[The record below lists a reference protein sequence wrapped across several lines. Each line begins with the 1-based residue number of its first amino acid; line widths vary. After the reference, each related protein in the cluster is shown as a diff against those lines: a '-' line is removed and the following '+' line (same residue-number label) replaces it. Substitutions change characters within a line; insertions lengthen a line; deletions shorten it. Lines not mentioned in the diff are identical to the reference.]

1 MILFRHLF
9 KNALHL
15 NLTLF
20 SFVLLYG
27 CHSAKPEETPKE
39 PVVPN
44 EETVIALAQRI
55 EKGIL
60 DGNAAALDSLID
72 KQHIKRVVS
81 ENSIVYSGFD
91 VEGGQRYFDD
101 CLKLGSQHVKAVNNG
116 GDFAFVRHYTDKG
129 KHHIVFRTYDN
140 FNLNFSDF
148 IVDTALGRLMIEDG
162 FVYNT
167 GSTLSENIGKGML
180 YNLMLKTDPD
190 GAAQWLQKAEEL
202 LKEGKFRKSLN
213 LLATHK
219 TEIKEYPLFYQLY
232 IADLYKT
239 SPAKFINN
247 LDQLKEDAD
256 PRYLLLHK
264 LLYYFNN
271 GKVKETEETVNELI
285 PYTGDDPVFLLFYAK
300 ANLYAKRYSEAL
312 SCLEMAEK
320 AMPLLWDLW
329 YSELQ
334 CYKGLNDASGFE
346 NCLRKGKEA
355 YGMSEEEL
363 RQVME

>member
-1 MILFRHLF
+1 MTFFRHF
-9 KNALHL
+9 STFALHL
-15 NLTLF
+15 SALLL
-20 SFVLLYG
+20 SFMLLYG
-27 CHSAKPEETPKE
+27 CHSAKPKETLRE
-39 PVVPN
+39 PAALN
-44 EETVIALAQRI
+44 EESVTAMAQQI

-91 VEGGQRYFDD
+91 VEGGQQYFDD

-116 GDFAFVRHYTDKG
+116 GDFAFVRHYTADG

-140 FNLNFSDF
+140 FSLNFSDF
-148 IVDTALGRLMIEDG
+148 IVDTVNGKLMLQDG
-162 FVYNT
+162 FIYNT
-167 GSTLSENIGKGML
+167 GSMLSENIEKSML

-190 GAAQWLQKAEEL
+190 GAAQWLYNAEEL
-202 LKEGKFRKSLN
+202 LKEGKYRESLN
-213 LLATHK
+213 MLTAHK

-285 PYTGDDPVFLLFYAK
+285 PHTGDDPIYLLFYAK
-300 ANLYAKRYSEAL
+300 ANLYAKRYSDAL
-312 SCLEMAEK
+312 ACLMMAEK
-320 AMPLLWDLW
+320 AIPLLWDLW

-334 CYKGLNDASGFE
+334 CYKGLNDESGFQ

-355 YGMSEEEL
+355 YGMSDEEL
-363 RQVME
+363 RQVMK

>member
-1 MILFRHLF
+1 MTLF
-9 KNALHL
+9 KHLSKPALHL
-15 NLTLF
+15 TALLS

-27 CHSAKPEETPKE
+27 CHSAKTKETLNE
-39 PVVPN
+39 HVALN
-44 EETVIALAQRI
+44 EETVTAMAKRI

-72 KQHIKRVVS
+72 KQHIKHVVS

-101 CLKLGSQHVKAVNNG
+101 CLKLGGQHVKAVNNG
-116 GDFAFVRHYTDKG
+116 GDFAFVRHYTDEG

-140 FNLNFSDF
+140 FSLNFSDF
-148 IVDTALGRLMIEDG
+148 LVDTADGKLMIEDG
-162 FVYNT
+162 FIYNT
-167 GSTLSENIGKGML
+167 GSMLSESIEKSML

-190 GAAQWLQKAEEL
+190 GAEQRLCKAEEL
-202 LKEGKFRKSLN
+202 LKEGKYRESLD
-213 LLATHK
+213 LLTAHK
-219 TEIKEYPLFYQLY
+219 TEIKDYPLFFQLY

-239 SPAKFINN
+239 SSAQFINN
-247 LDQLKEDAD
+247 LDRLKGDAD

-271 GKVKETEETVNELI
+271 GKVAETEETVNELI
-285 PYTGDDPVFLLFYAK
+285 PHTGDDPVYLLFYAK
-300 ANLYAKRYSEAL
+300 ANLYAKRYSDAL

-334 CYKGLNDASGFE
+334 CYKGLNDASGFQ

-355 YGMSEEEL
+355 YGMSDEEL
-363 RQVME
+363 LQVMK

>member
-1 MILFRHLF
+1 MTPFIHQS
-9 KNALHL
+9 KHALHL
-15 NLTLF
+15 TAMLF
-20 SFVLLYG
+20 SLMLIYG
-27 CHSAKPEETPKE
+27 CHSAKPEETSEE
-39 PVVPN
+39 PAVLN
-44 EETVIALAQRI
+44 EETVISLAKRI

-60 DGNAAALDSLID
+60 DGKAAALDSLID

-116 GDFAFVRHYTDKG
+116 GDFAFVRHYTDEG

-140 FNLNFSDF
+140 YNLNFSDF
-148 IVDTALGRLMIEDG
+148 IVDTANGKLMIENG
-162 FVYNT
+162 FIYNT
-167 GSTLSENIGKGML
+167 GSTLSENIEKGML

-202 LKEGKFRKSLN
+202 LKEGKYRESLN
-213 LLATHK
+213 LLSTYK
-219 TEIKEYPLFYQLY
+219 NEIKEYPLFYQLY

-300 ANLYAKRYSEAL
+300 ANLYAKRYSDAL

-320 AMPLLWDLW
+320 ALPLLWDLW

-334 CYKGLNDASGFE
+334 CFKGLNDESGFQ

-355 YGMSEEEL
+355 YGMSDEEL
-363 RQVME
+363 RQVMK